1 MGVKPAI
8 IFHQTDMTLS
18 VSLLQQLIRRV
29 IRAEKIPVTELRIIF
44 VDDEHLRSLHRDFLN
59 DDTYTDV
66 MTFNLGNEQA
76 IEGEIYI
83 SVDRARA
90 HAREFRVPT
99 EEELARLI
107 IHGLLHL
114 KGYDDQTP
122 PERARMRTRE
132 NEHLKKNA
140 EIIHKLKSVQ

>member
-1 MGVKPAI
+1 MEVKPDI
-8 IFHQTDMTLS
+8 IFHQTDITLP
-18 VSLLQQLIRRV
+18 VTLLQQFIRRV
-29 IRAEKIPVTELRIIF
+29 IREEKIPVVELRIIF
-44 VDDEHLRSLHRDFLN
+44 VDDEHLRRLHRDFLD

-66 MTFNLGNEQA
+66 MTFNLGSEQA

-83 SVDRARA
+83 SVDRARV
-90 HAREFRVPT
+90 HAREFRVPL
-99 EEELARLI
+99 EEELVRLI

-132 NEHLKKNA
+132 NEHLKKML
-140 EIIHKLKSVQ
+140 KLFPD